1 LKIEAIKNMDK
12 YTKAVEDITKQFGT
26 SYYFATRFLP
36 NDLRQATYALY
47 SFFRIPDE
55 IVDNYNS
62 KIETDI
68 LVELE
73 DWEKMW
79 HKAYNGEITKYPI
92 LNLNAEIFK
101 KYNIPYQYSLD
112 FLNAMKQDVYTN
124 RYNTYQ
130 DLQQYMYGSASV
142 VGLMMCYIIG
152 FNNDKALE
160 YAPYLGEAMQLTN
173 FIRDIGEDYKQRGR
187 IYLPQEDM
195 QKYNVDDD
203 IIAKNKITLDF
214 IELIKFE
221 IKRTRELYRKSDQ
234 GLKYLNTKGRFA
246 VIMASRMYEAILDK
260 IEQNNFDVLNKRAR
274 TSKRE
279 KIYILGKAALEYGFQ
294 G

>member
-1 LKIEAIKNMDK
+1 MDK
-12 YTKAVEDITKQFGT
+12 YTQAVEAVTKQFGT

-36 NDLRQATYALY
+36 SDLRQATYALY

-55 IVDNYNS
+55 IVDNAVDVNA
-62 KIETDI
+62 EAI
-68 LVELE
+68 LLELE

-79 HKAYNGEITKYPI
+79 YQAYSGKQTPYPVLNIT
-92 LNLNAEIFK
+92 AEIFR

-112 FLNAMKQDVYTN
+112 FLTAMKQDVYTN
-124 RYNTYQ
+124 RYNTYK

-142 VGLMMCYIIG
+142 VGLMMSYIIG
-152 FNNDKALE
+152 FNNIKALD

-187 IYLPQEDM
+187 IYLPQSDM
-195 QKYNVDDD
+195 KKYNVDEGV
-203 IIAKNKITLDF
+203 IAGSKITPEF

-221 IKRTRELYRKSDQ
+221 IKRARELYRKSDQ
-234 GLKYLNTKGRFA
+234 GLKYLNKRGRFA
-246 VIMASRMYEAILDK
+246 VVMASRMYEAILDK
-260 IEQNNFDVLNKRAR
+260 VEQNKYDVLNKRAR

-294 G
+294 D

>member
-1 LKIEAIKNMDK
+1 MDK
-12 YTKAVEDITKQFGT
+12 YTQAVESITKKFGT

-36 NDLRQATYALY
+36 SDLRQATYALY

-55 IVDNYNS
+55 IVDNSIHNTE
-62 KIETDI
+62 KDI
-68 LVELE
+68 LLELE

-79 HKAYNGEITKYPI
+79 QKAYSGETTLYPI
-92 LNLNAEIFK
+92 LNLTAQVFQQ
-101 KYNIPYQYSLD
+101 YNIPHQYSLD
-112 FLNAMKQDVYTN
+112 FLKAMKQDVYIT
-124 RYNTYQ
+124 RYDTYQ
-130 DLQQYMYGSASV
+130 DLQHYMYGSAAV
-142 VGLMMCYIIG
+142 VGLIMTYVIG

-173 FIRDIGEDYKQRGR
+173 FIRDIGEDYKERGR
-187 IYLPQEDM
+187 IYLPQKDIY
-195 QKYNVDDD
+195 KYNVKEID
-203 IIAKNKITLDF
+203 IENSNITVDF

-221 IKRTRELYRKSDQ
+221 INRARNLYRKSDK
-234 GLKYLNTKGRFA
+234 GLKYLNKRGRFA

-260 IEQNNFDVLNKRAR
+260 VEQNNYNVLTKRAR

-279 KIYILGKAALEYGFQ
+279 KIYILGKSALEYGFQ

>member
-1 LKIEAIKNMDK
+1 MDK
-12 YTKAVEDITKQFGT
+12 YTQAVEAVTKQFGT

-36 NDLRQATYALY
+36 NDLRKATYALY

-55 IVDNYNS
+55 IVDNAINAS
-62 KIETDI
+62 AEVIA
-68 LVELE
+68 LELD

-79 HKAYNGEITKYPI
+79 DKAYAGQKTAYPV
-92 LNLNAEIFK
+92 LNLSSEIFK

-112 FLNAMKQDVYTN
+112 FLKAMKQDVYTN
-124 RYNTYQ
+124 RYESYK

-142 VGLMMCYIIG
+142 VGLMMSYIIG
-152 FNNDKALE
+152 FNNSKALE

-195 QKYNVDDD
+195 QKYNIDED
-203 IIAKNKITLDF
+203 IIAKNIITPDF
-214 IELIKFE
+214 VELIKFE
-221 IKRTRELYRKSDQ
+221 IKRARALYRSSDQ
-234 GLKYLNTKGRFA
+234 GLKYLNKRGRFA
-246 VIMASRMYEAILDK
+246 VVMASRMYEAILDK
-260 IEQNNFDVLNKRAR
+260 VEQNKYDVLNKRAR

>member
-1 LKIEAIKNMDK
+1 MDK
-12 YTKAVEDITKQFGT
+12 HTQAVESITKQFGT

-36 NDLRQATYALY
+36 VDLREATYALY

-55 IVDNYNS
+55 IVDNSIHEKEDY
-62 KIETDI
+62 I
-68 LVELE
+68 LAELE
-73 DWEKMW
+73 DWEEMW
-79 HKAYNGEITKYPI
+79 YKAYKGETTIYPI
-92 LNLNAEIFK
+92 LNLTNQVFR

-112 FLNAMKQDVYTN
+112 FLKAMKQDVYTT
-124 RYNTYQ
+124 RYDTYK
-130 DLQQYMYGSASV
+130 DLQNYMHGSASV
-142 VGLMMCYIIG
+142 VGLMMSYVIG
-152 FNNDKALE
+152 FNNEKALD

-173 FIRDIGEDYKQRGR
+173 FIRDIGEDYKERGR

-195 QKYNVDDD
+195 NKYSVKEID
-203 IIAKNKITLDF
+203 IKDNKVTDNF

-221 IKRTRELYRKSDQ
+221 IKRARSLYRKSDK
-234 GLKYLNTKGRFA
+234 GIKYLNKRGRFA

-260 IEQNNFDVLNKRAR
+260 VEQNNYNVLTRRAR

-279 KIYILGKAALEYGFQ
+279 KIYILGKSALEYGFQ

>member
-1 LKIEAIKNMDK
+1 MDK
-12 YTKAVEDITKQFGT
+12 YTQAVEAVTKQFGT

-36 NDLRQATYALY
+36 NDLRKATYALY

-55 IVDNYNS
+55 IVDNAINAS
-62 KIETDI
+62 AEVIA
-68 LVELE
+68 LELD

-79 HKAYNGEITKYPI
+79 DKAYAGQKTTYPV
-92 LNLNAEIFK
+92 LNLSSEIFK

-112 FLNAMKQDVYTN
+112 FLKAMKQDVYTN
-124 RYNTYQ
+124 RYESYK

-142 VGLMMCYIIG
+142 VGLMMSYIIG
-152 FNNDKALE
+152 FNNSKALE

-195 QKYNVDDD
+195 QKYNIDED
-203 IIAKNKITLDF
+203 IISKNIITPDF
-214 IELIKFE
+214 VELIKFE
-221 IKRTRELYRKSDQ
+221 IKRARALYRSSDQ
-234 GLKYLNTKGRFA
+234 GLKYLNKRGRFA
-246 VIMASRMYEAILDK
+246 VVMASRMYEAILDK
-260 IEQNNFDVLNKRAR
+260 VEQNKYDVLNKRAR

>member
-1 LKIEAIKNMDK
+1 MDK
-12 YTKAVEDITKQFGT
+12 YTQAVEAVTKQFGT

-36 NDLRQATYALY
+36 NDLRKATYALY

-55 IVDNYNS
+55 IVDNAIDAS
-62 KIETDI
+62 AEVIA
-68 LVELE
+68 LELD

-79 HKAYNGEITKYPI
+79 DKAYAGQKTVYPV
-92 LNLNAEIFK
+92 LNLSSEIFK

-112 FLNAMKQDVYTN
+112 FLKAMKQDVYTN
-124 RYNTYQ
+124 RYESYK

-142 VGLMMCYIIG
+142 VGLMMSYIIG
-152 FNNDKALE
+152 FNNSKALE

-195 QKYNVDDD
+195 QKYNIDED
-203 IIAKNKITLDF
+203 IISKNIITPDF
-214 IELIKFE
+214 VELIKFE
-221 IKRTRELYRKSDQ
+221 IKRARALYRSSDQ
-234 GLKYLNTKGRFA
+234 GLKYLNKRGRFA
-246 VIMASRMYEAILDK
+246 VVMASRMYEAILDK
-260 IEQNNFDVLNKRAR
+260 VEQNKYDVLNKRAR